1 VALFFIPALFDKFP
15 FIIKNSP
22 KSIRI
27 KRRTLGLINFYVH
40 SIRFGKRFR
49 WVFVLLFILGF
60 GVPVH
65 WLPDTIENDTAW
77 AVNYNKTFGSEWFK
91 SEAKPVLSK
100 AMGGTL
106 RLFTENVFENSFYAE
121 PAKTKLYIRGV
132 MPEGCTVQQ
141 LNEAIKKMENMISS
155 FDEIELFQTSI
166 YNAQYGSLVIHFKE
180 AYEFTG
186 FPYYLKEELTSKS
199 IQLGGLDWSVWGVG
213 RGFSNAL
220 NSGYKNNNIVLEG
233 YNYEQLYV
241 FAEKLGAELSKNE
254 RVQDLGIAGSTGW
267 NVKTLQE
274 YYLGFNAEKL
284 ALNDIELND
293 FYVFLKNKLFGS
305 NIKPVFQNGELQQV
319 TLVSNKI
326 NDFNGNEI
334 YKKNQQYQLVVA
346 YNFIGPSALSKLVK
360 DKQIDEL
367 KAHLPLGYSVRE
379 ENYKGWWN
387 KNDKKQYYL
396 IFLVIGIIYFICSI
410 LLESLRQPLAIIG
423 MIPISFIGVFLTF
436 YLFDFNFDQGGFASF
451 ILLCGIV
458 VNAGLYIINDY
469 NQLLK
474 TGRKSGRLKMYVKA
488 FNHKIIPIMLTII
501 STVMGLIPFVWNGQN
516 EVFWFSF
523 AVGSMGG
530 LLFSLIALL
539 VYLPLLLTNSS
550 LNNQAAIVP

>member
-1 VALFFIPALFDKFP
+1 
-15 FIIKNSP
+15 
-22 KSIRI
+22 
-27 KRRTLGLINFYVH
+27 
-40 SIRFGKRFR
+40 
-49 WVFVLLFILGF
+49 
-60 GVPVH
+60 
-65 WLPDTIENDTAW
+65 
-77 AVNYNKTFGSEWFK
+77 
-91 SEAKPVLSK
+91 
-100 AMGGTL
+100 
-106 RLFTENVFENSFYAE
+106 
-121 PAKTKLYIRGV
+121 
-132 MPEGCTVQQ
+132 
-141 LNEAIKKMENMISS
+141 
-155 FDEIELFQTSI
+155 
-166 YNAQYGSLVIHFKE
+166 
-180 AYEFTG
+180 
-186 FPYYLKEELTSKS
+186 
-199 IQLGGLDWSVWGVG
+199 
-213 RGFSNAL
+213 
-220 NSGYKNNNIVLEG
+220 
-233 YNYEQLYV
+233 
-241 FAEKLGAELSKNE
+241 
-254 RVQDLGIAGSTGW
+254 
-267 NVKTLQE
+267 
-274 YYLGFNAEKL
+274 
-284 ALNDIELND
+284 
-293 FYVFLKNKLFGS
+293 
-305 NIKPVFQNGELQQV
+305 LQQV

-326 NDFNGNEI
+326 NDFNVWDLNNQPVTIGDKQLKLASLGSIDKRKTGNEI

-436 YLFDFNFDQGGFASF
+436 YLFDFNFAQGGFASF